1 MAFIKHVALLYHYTQ
16 AMKNI
21 ILVAGVT
28 GNLGTQICRELI
40 NRGAEVRALAR
51 LESTPAQVNAL
62 QDFGANVIRAD
73 FNQPSDLL
81 SACEGVS
88 CIVSA
93 LAGLHNVIVTAQSQ
107 LLKAAVQAGVPRF
120 IPSDFC
126 TDYTQ
131 LPRGVNRNFDLRKE
145 FESLINDSYI
155 KATSIFNGAFAYVL
169 QYGIPLFDTRNKTI
183 AYYDGK
189 KDWKIDFTT
198 VNDTAAFTAA
208 AALDDNTPR
217 HLNIASFQVSPQD
230 LANLSKTIHG
240 EAFELIDQGSLEQ
253 FLAFINKQRQA
264 HPEGEQELYPQWQQ
278 MQYLYSMFAAHHPH
292 LDNARYSGLNWTS
305 ALNALQQVQA

>member
-1 MAFIKHVALLYHYTQ
+1 MTFIKHVALLYHYIQ

-21 ILVAGVT
+21 ILVAGAT
-28 GNLGTQICRELI
+28 GNLGTQVCRELI
-40 NRGAEVRALAR
+40 NRGAVVRALAR
-51 LESTPAQVNAL
+51 LESDAAQVRAL
-62 QDFGANVIRAD
+62 QDFGVNVIHAD

-81 SACEGVS
+81 SACEGIS
-88 CIVSA
+88 CVVSA

-107 LLKAAVQAGVPRF
+107 LLNAAIQAGVPRF

-131 LPRGVNRNFDLRKE
+131 LPQGVNRNFDLRKE
-145 FESLINDSYI
+145 FETLVDDSDI

-169 QYGIPLFDTRNKTI
+169 QYGIPLFDNLNKTI

-189 KDWKIDFTT
+189 KDRKIDFTT
-198 VNDTAAFTAA
+198 VNNTAAFTAA
-208 AALDDNTPR
+208 AALDNNAPR
-217 HLNIASFQVSPQD
+217 HLRIASFQVSPQD
-230 LANLSKTIHG
+230 LADLSKIIYG
-240 EAFELIDQGSLEQ
+240 EAFELTDQGSLEQ

-292 LDNARYSGLNWTS
+292 LDNTRYSGLNWTS
-305 ALNALQQVQA
+305 ATNALQQVQN